1 MKTKN
6 LNLGDSSSMLSINF
20 KLCRM
25 LSHINSKLSAKFHC
39 NLPDISQDFQSE
51 VNQPALKIPP
61 KLRYLVNLVQVE
73 AILF

>member
-1 MKTKN
+1 
-6 LNLGDSSSMLSINF
+6 
-20 KLCRM
+20 M
-25 LSHINSKLSAKFHC
+25 LSHINSKLSAKFHG

-61 KLRYLVNLVQVE
+61 KLRYLVNLVKVE